1 MSEESTVRDRDLL
14 RRIFGETRGYRYH
27 IAAIFL
33 ISLIAIPLA
42 LLGPVPLKIAVDSVL
57 GSEPVPGF
65 LEPVIPEWFASTGV
79 RLLLFAA
86 GLQIAVV
93 FFTQLQSAGQ
103 TLLQTYTGEKL
114 TLRFR
119 SQLLAH
125 AQRLSFSF
133 HDARGTADSI
143 YRIQWDAPAIQ
154 YVAVMGIIPF
164 VTSAVTLAA
173 MIYIV
178 VRIDVQL
185 ALVALAVSPFLFLS
199 ARTYRIRM
207 RPQYRRTKRL
217 ESSALGVIQEVLTSL
232 RVVKAFGREESEEA
246 RFEDVSRKG
255 LRARLKLALA
265 ESLFGMIV
273 SLTTAVG
280 TAAVLFIGIQNVQ
293 SDKLTLGELLLVLAY
308 LSQLYGPLRI
318 ISRKIASLQNQLA
331 SGQRAFDFLDETA
344 EIFDKPDATR
354 LRRARGDI
362 ELRAVSFSYDG
373 VTPVLADVSFE
384 IPAGTRLGLKGRT
397 GVGKST
403 LASLLTRFYDVTG
416 GAILLDGL
424 DIREYKLVDLRNQ
437 FAIVLQDPLLFSTS
451 IAENIAYARPD
462 ANADEIVAAAAAAD
476 AHDFI
481 SRLPDGYDTVVGER
495 GMRLSGGEGQRI
507 SLARAFLKDA
517 PILILDE
524 PTSSVDVETEQA
536 IMTTMRKLMEG
547 RTALMIAHRLSTL
560 DDCDVIVTMK
570 REDSKK
576 VTIETAVRSDNTE
589 SQVAAGGLGNVG

>member
-86 GLQIAVV
+86 GLQIAVM

-344 EIFDKPDATR
+344 EVFDKPDATR